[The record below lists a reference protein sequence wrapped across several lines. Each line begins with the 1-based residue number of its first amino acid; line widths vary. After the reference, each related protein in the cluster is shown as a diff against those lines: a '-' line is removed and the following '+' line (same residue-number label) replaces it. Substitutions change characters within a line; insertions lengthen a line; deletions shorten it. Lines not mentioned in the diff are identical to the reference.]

1 MNPFASQNR
10 FGGQTFTKRNR
21 YKLKDGDNVYRI
33 LPAMGDLAEEGRWS
47 QYYNVVFGFKST
59 DGKHY
64 PFQSPEV
71 YDRKEK
77 RVTVECS
84 ATNLIKSLK
93 AQLEKAKEAGNKE
106 QAAQIAKLVGDY
118 PVMGVYSLNNDHYVN
133 VIDRQGNIGYLQLGH
148 KAKLALDAERKRI
161 SDEEGFDILSADNG
175 RFVNFRR
182 TGKSRDTLVNVTVV
196 KEKVDAEVNGVKRKV
211 DQDIV
216 HVIDKELQNRL
227 IAYKDGK
234 WVYKEAF
241 NLDDLYQ
248 VPSAEEV
255 QLIVNNADITTG
267 ISAGVD
273 AVKKKKPVLETEAT
287 ESAQP
292 VQSAATPLAQQ
303 PDVEEDSPV
312 TQATAPTPAST
323 PTVAP
328 TTAPVAQTAVAKE
341 TKAAA
346 KATPPASS
354 TQTTAEKVAAM
365 TPDQF
370 MSMLGDL

>member
-33 LPAMGDLAEEGRWS
+33 LPAMGNQAEDGRWS
-47 QYYNVVFGFKST
+47 VYYSVVFGFKST

-64 PFQSPEV
+64 PFQSPET

-77 RVTVECS
+77 RVTVECP
-84 ATNLIKSLK
+84 ATNLIKNLK
-93 AQLEKAKEAGNKE
+93 TQLEKAKEAGNKE
-106 QAAQIAKLVGDY
+106 QTAAITKLVGDY

-148 KAKLALDAERKRI
+148 KAKLALDAERKRVN
-161 SDEEGFDILSADNG
+161 DEEGFDILSADNG

-182 TGKSRDTLVNVTVV
+182 TGKGRDTMVGVTVV

-227 IAYKDGK
+227 IAHKDGK

-248 VPSAEEV
+248 TPSAEEV

-273 AVKKKKPVLETEAT
+273 AVKKKKPVLETEVT
-287 ESAQP
+287 ESTQP
-292 VQSAATPLAQQ
+292 VQSAAAPLSQQ
-303 PDVEEDSPV
+303 PAVEVDSPV
-312 TQATAPTPAST
+312 TQATAPAPA
-323 PTVAP
+323 VAP
-328 TTAPVAQTAVAKE
+328 TLTPVTQTAVAKE

-346 KATPPASS
+346 KATPPASA